1 MYMSINVEYVSDGR
15 KNKSF
20 LQNIIAWS
28 KFDVSIDKFNSF
40 WISEYL
46 YSSSFSVSFLDV
58 ILFFFLLYYVMLYY
72 LIIKILNILEKCFKI
87 EFNIKNSFVK
97 Y

>member
-1 MYMSINVEYVSDGR
+1 MSYGR

-20 LQNIIAWS
+20 LQNIIACS

-40 WISEYL
+40 RISEYL

-58 ILFFFLLYYVMLYY
+58 ILFFFF
-72 LIIKILNILEKCFKI
+72 IILCYII
-87 EFNIKNSFVK
+87 
-97 Y
+97 